1 MESEYMALTLGLAD
15 ELFSG
20 IQLLLATYKLRLL
33 PSLTV
38 YDANRLLSNQIFHL
52 LIINLEYLKSVQQI
66 EWLTGVRRI
75 SFAPLIVLSDAP
87 DLDLHSMVE
96 LGADICAPSKGP
108 HSIIAD
114 LAHAQLRRYTDYNH
128 YDSPNSSEDTA
139 FRVGDIYIDP
149 PRRIVKV
156 RGQHVELKRREFFL
170 LLYFM
175 RNPNIVLSSEQI
187 CENAWGMSYGYGRGV
202 AHPVYLLRKHIEPD
216 PEAPIYIQTVY
227 RSGYR
232 FTPNYVET
240 CDICHSSVSVL

>member
-108 HSIIAD
+108 HSIIRGFIPGAERSNPAILPSGHEGSGDCRTAWPKPLHGTVSKIKHPGKAAKDNGGIQKWIISIAD
-114 LAHAQLRRYTDYNH
+114 S
-128 YDSPNSSEDTA
+128 DS
-139 FRVGDIYIDP
+139 
-149 PRRIVKV
+149 RIIAVV
-156 RGQHVELKRREFFL
+156 
-170 LLYFM
+170 
-175 RNPNIVLSSEQI
+175 I
-187 CENAWGMSYGYGRGV
+187 SYRIHLFWR
-202 AHPVYLLRKHIEPD
+202 HPK
-216 PEAPIYIQTVY
+216 
-227 RSGYR
+227 
-232 FTPNYVET
+232 ET
-240 CDICHSSVSVL
+240 LTQ